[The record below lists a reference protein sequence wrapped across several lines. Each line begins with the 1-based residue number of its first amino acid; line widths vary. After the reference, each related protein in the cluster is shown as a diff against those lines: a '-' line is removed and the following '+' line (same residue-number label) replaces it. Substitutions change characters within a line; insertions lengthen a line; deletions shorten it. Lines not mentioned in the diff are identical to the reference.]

1 MKNILIVAFFILAG
15 YYSSRSAR
23 YLVYDN
29 PTQDTRSRDG
39 TVSSNQQIEALKT
52 ALAIGRIL
60 GRIVILPRFH
70 CPGACP
76 LNSLIAITAFD
87 SQFKEQYRESS
98 FLTHPKVPVEVR
110 ENVSSCYSLT
120 SVVKTTNISTPVAVS
135 SSEIRQKL
143 SSVSSRV
150 LSLGCLYDVHV
161 TLDSSDEQQAFDN
174 TVKKAIK
181 RSDYRQRNMMH
192 K

>member
-76 LNSLIAITAFD
+76 LNSLIAITVFD
-87 SQFKEQYRESS
+87 SQFNEQYRESS
-98 FLTHPKVPVEVR
+98 FLSHPKVPVEVR
-110 ENVSSCYSLT
+110 ESVTPSYNLTGVIEKINTSTILTVSS
-120 SVVKTTNISTPVAVS
+120 KD
-135 SSEIRQKL
+135 IRDKL
-143 SSVSSRV
+143 SIVSSRV
-150 LSLGCLYDVHV
+150 LSLGCLYDVRV
-161 TLDSSDEQQAFDN
+161 KFDSTNEQTAFDDK
-174 TVKKAIK
+174 VKRGIKASAYK
-181 RSDYRQRNMMH
+181 QANMMR